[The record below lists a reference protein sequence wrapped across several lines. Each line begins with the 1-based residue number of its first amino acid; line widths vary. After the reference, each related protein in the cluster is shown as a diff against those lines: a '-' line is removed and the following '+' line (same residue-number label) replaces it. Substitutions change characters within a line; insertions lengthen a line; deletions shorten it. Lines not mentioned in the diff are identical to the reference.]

1 MSIFR
6 KTLRAALSFLSRW
19 AINKHQIELIV
30 ITGWYGT
37 EVARELFYTILSP
50 TLMVRRNI
58 KEIWWDFSIPLAV
71 LGYKD
76 KKRHAFAWLFLLI
89 KAALYLLFGKK
100 NPHILILSAD
110 CTYDATARYWGS
122 FIKPEYL
129 LILNYTKKAALT
141 EELIKATKD
150 NKGTIIYDPD
160 QTNVKIQKKLQNN
173 ATFTFSQYASAN
185 LQIKDQKNLF
195 TIKYR
200 KNVISVPKEYFPA
213 VNADLIAGVYAL
225 ALLKK
230 MDLYEIGYNSLK
242 FSLPELVISK
252 IKQNLAYN

>member
-6 KTLRAALSFLSRW
+6 KTLRTALSILSRW
-19 AINKHQIELIV
+19 ALNKHQIELIV
-30 ITGWYGT
+30 INGWYGT
-37 EVARELFYTILSP
+37 EVARELLYTILSP
-50 TLMVRRNI
+50 TLLVRRNI

-76 KKRHAFAWLFLLI
+76 KKRNPFAWVWLLL

-141 EELIKATKD
+141 EELIKSTKF

-160 QTNVKIQKKLQNN
+160 QTNVKIQRVLQNTP
-173 ATFTFSQYASAN
+173 TFTFSQYAPAKV
-185 LQIKDQKNLF
+185 QIIDQKNLF
-195 TIKYR
+195 TIKYQKR
-200 KNVISVPKEYFPA
+200 EISLPKEYFPA
-213 VNADLIAGVYAL
+213 VSADLIAGVYSL
-225 ALLKK
+225 ALLMK

-242 FSLPELVISK
+242 FSLPDLVISK